1 MRTHTTLGLLA
12 TSILGASA
20 ACSSAPSP
28 GEPASE
34 VTAQTA
40 SAVTAPATSGPDK
53 NDDKTKSPIKHVL
66 VIIGENRSFDHVFG
80 TYKPT
85 KHGERVDNILSKGIV
100 KEDGSPGPNFSL
112 AIQKSAVDSPP
123 NTFQLSPPEQT
134 PYAVLPPV
142 TAGGPKTPYV
152 TSLTE
157 AMADE
162 SLALPADYL
171 AKLTT
176 GINLRDQHMR
186 EKYLEV
192 PKFPV
197 TTLTVARGSLSLPTD
212 GHKTEGDVQGTLS
225 LHGQT
230 RPITV
235 HYDITSQG
243 GALVSHGKFRIDMN
257 AFGITVPTY
266 LGVTVKPNVDVTASF
281 RLSGS

>member
-1 MRTHTTLGLLA
+1 M
-12 TSILGASA
+12 
-20 ACSSAPSP
+20 
-28 GEPASE
+28 
-34 VTAQTA
+34 
-40 SAVTAPATSGPDK
+40 
-53 NDDKTKSPIKHVL
+53 
-66 VIIGENRSFDHVFG
+66 
-80 TYKPT
+80 
-85 KHGERVDNILSKGIV
+85 
-100 KEDGSPGPNFSL
+100 
-112 AIQKSAVDSPP
+112 
-123 NTFQLSPPEQT
+123 SPPEVRILRLQRLGLAAASLIFVTTGAAERTAHSGASDALVDFEASGPAGLKITGST
-134 PYAVLPPV
+134 PE
-142 TAGGPKTPYV
+142 
-152 TSLTE
+152 LTE
-157 AMADE
+157 TEDAGNITISVA
-162 SLALPADYL
+162 L

-197 TTLTVARGSLSLPTD
+197 TTLTIARGSLTLPTD

-230 RPITV
+230 RPISV

-266 LGVTVKPNVDVTASF
+266 LGVTVKPSVDVSASF

>member
-1 MRTHTTLGLLA
+1 M
-12 TSILGASA
+12 
-20 ACSSAPSP
+20 
-28 GEPASE
+28 
-34 VTAQTA
+34 
-40 SAVTAPATSGPDK
+40 
-53 NDDKTKSPIKHVL
+53 
-66 VIIGENRSFDHVFG
+66 
-80 TYKPT
+80 
-85 KHGERVDNILSKGIV
+85 
-100 KEDGSPGPNFSL
+100 
-112 AIQKSAVDSPP
+112 
-123 NTFQLSPPEQT
+123 SPPEVRILRLQRLGLAAASLIFVTTGAAERTAHSGASDALVDFEASGPAGLKITGST
-134 PYAVLPPV
+134 PE
-142 TAGGPKTPYV
+142 
-152 TSLTE
+152 LTE
-157 AMADE
+157 T
-162 SLALPADYL
+162 

-197 TTLTVARGSLSLPTD
+197 TTLTIARGSLTLPTD

-230 RPITV
+230 RPISV

-266 LGVTVKPNVDVTASF
+266 LGVTVKPSVDVSASF